1 MAEIRHRSCLARL
14 LNLKGYRRREGG
26 RDQDRIRDMLDYRD
40 FGRTALCAVAALLFT
55 VTTVVAAVGPA
66 RAVETA
72 PVAYAQAL
80 IVDQVHG

>member
-1 MAEIRHRSCLARL
+1 
-14 LNLKGYRRREGG
+14 
-26 RDQDRIRDMLDYRD
+26 MLDYRD